1 MRYLEDLRLVFGLW
15 LSYILLQNH
24 LSVFLSSKRLED
36 EKDYWFADGGGV
48 DGVKF
53 LPISKPHQ

>member
-24 LSVFLSSKRLED
+24 LSVFLSSRRLED
-36 EKDYWFADGGGV
+36 EKDYWFTDGGGV

-53 LPISKPHQ
+53 SPISK